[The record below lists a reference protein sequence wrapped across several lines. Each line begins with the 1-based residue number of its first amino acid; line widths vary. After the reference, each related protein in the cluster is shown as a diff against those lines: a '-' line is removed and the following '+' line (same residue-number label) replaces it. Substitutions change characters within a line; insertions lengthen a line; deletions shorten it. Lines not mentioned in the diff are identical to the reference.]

1 MCASGQQ
8 LRYLEELVKLDRG
21 VQKVTLKMIN
31 ENIAK
36 HKLQVADQSDA
47 ASNCGHS
54 GWAHR
59 HVSLYNT
66 LNACDGLV
74 AKLRNHELSKSS
86 ADGRAWPAKTKS
98 SIALTK
104 LATEPEEVAFLMH
117 TLLHGDRTE
126 QRFWEN

>member
-8 LRYLEELVKLDRG
+8 LRYLENLVKIERNVEKASL
-21 VQKVTLKMIN
+21 TMIN
-31 ENIAK
+31 EEIAK
-36 HKLQVADQSDA
+36 KCLQVADQSFGPQ
-47 ASNCGHS
+47 SL
-54 GWAHR
+54 WAHR
-59 HVSLYNT
+59 HLSLYNT
-66 LNACDGLV
+66 IDACDGLV
-74 AKLRNHELSKSS
+74 TKLRQHELSKSS

-98 SIALTK
+98 LIALTK